1 MKDSNLDL
9 AASRDEERARRL
21 DARLDTERALR
32 EPVIEPVA
40 RAGEVHDP
48 RWLRLLD
55 RIRPGHSLT
64 PYACRLPSGDLGRT
78 AIQFLNGEWDCGLR
92 ARSSRS
98 RGRLT
103 GSVCRVTRAP
113 RLRTGRSALLG

>member
-1 MKDSNLDL
+1 MQDSYLDL

-32 EPVIEPVA
+32 EPVIEPIVPA
-40 RAGEVHDP
+40 RQVHD
-48 RWLRLLD
+48 RLWLRLLD

-78 AIQFLNGEWDCGLR
+78 AIQFLNGEWTAVCVPDP
-92 ARSSRS
+92 
-98 RGRLT
+98 RGHA
-103 GSVCRVTRAP
+103 G
-113 RLRTGRSALLG
+113 G